1 MVDRPGDGDSVTVG
15 NITSSQGVAVG
26 RNAQSWVTGDNTT
39 GDVHIDA
46 GELRSALGELYDAL
60 GDTGMSRDLRIQA
73 QTAAGNA
80 LSGVTDEG
88 VDADT
93 VTSGLD
99 RVGQALRQ
107 ANVAVEKGTTL
118 ATSIGRVAA
127 LLGPL
132 IGGARVV
139 ANLFGIPL

>member
-1 MVDRPGDGDSVTVG
+1 
-15 NITSSQGVAVG
+15 VAVG
-26 RNAQSWVTGDNTT
+26 RNAQSRVTGDNTA
-39 GDVHIDA
+39 GGVQIDA
-46 GELRSALGELYDAL
+46 GELRNALGELYDAL
-60 GDTGMSRDLRIQA
+60 SDTGLSRDQRIEA
-73 QTAAGNA
+73 QTATGSA

-93 VTSGLD
+93 VTSGLE
-99 RVGQALRQ
+99 RVGETLRQ
-107 ANVAVEKGTTL
+107 ANVAVEEGTTL
-118 ATSIGRVAA
+118 ATSIGRIAA